1 MKENRPRFPIFMY
14 CGGCKRSD
22 TECEWGVKV
31 AHFFFGMSGKSKRDV
46 WILLLISD
54 HHGACIIVER
64 NEMPREEMTV
74 RTRKYVVACVKQE
87 AAREAT

>member
-1 MKENRPRFPIFMY
+1 
-14 CGGCKRSD
+14 
-22 TECEWGVKV
+22 
-31 AHFFFGMSGKSKRDV
+31 MSGKSKRDV